1 MAQMQRSEPAG
12 ACMVGHAGKG
22 IVGTG
27 TMARG
32 GHTRRAYVE
41 KGRESAGER
50 TEIGVR
56 APGFQDGVLRALVG
70 AGAPARGLRSARL

>member
-1 MAQMQRSEPAG
+1 MARMQRSEPAG
-12 ACMVGHAGKG
+12 ACMVGRAGNG
-22 IVGTG
+22 CVGSG

-50 TEIGVR
+50 IESRVR
-56 APGFQDGVLRALVG
+56 APGFQDGVLRAPVG
-70 AGAPARGLRSARL
+70 TGAPGRGLRSARL